1 MSSDDGWKT
10 VQKGNVTESV
20 HISGNDIWLRVDAN
34 IGSSS
39 DTAKFFYSLDGL
51 KFNPLGDTHEMAN
64 GAIFFVG
71 DRYGIFNF
79 ATKELGGQVIF
90 QSFTISS

>member
-1 MSSDDGWKT
+1 M
-10 VQKGNVTESV
+10 TESV
-20 HISGNDIWLRVDAN
+20 DVPGEEIWLRVNAD

-39 DTAKFFYSLDGL
+39 GTAKFFYSIDGL
-51 KFNPLGDTHEMAN
+51 KFRPLGDTHEMAN

-79 ATKELGGQVIF
+79 ATKELGGQVIV
-90 QSFTISS
+90 QSFTSSS